1 MSHKKSRDTRWTAA
15 RLIRAMSL
23 WVVPRVDRELARWKA
38 ALECCPD
45 PELRR
50 QGLASIRHKRFHAI
64 GGSVYGLDPR
74 PSSGLVSL
82 IVAYQTI
89 SDYLDNLCDRGG
101 VYDGSAFARLHQS
114 MLDALT
120 TAPLAGTTALPAGSD
135 ADDYYGL
142 YPCKADGGYL
152 RSLVDEC
159 RRQVARL
166 PAYHA
171 AVEAEVLRLARLYTD
186 LQVRKHVR
194 TEDRVPL
201 LLKWWR
207 REGGATGEGGEEGGL
222 SDLAWWE
229 FAAASGS
236 TLGIFALL
244 NLAAHGD
251 PSPSPGPGPSLEAVE
266 RLSRAYFPWVCGLH
280 ILLDY
285 LIDQEEDA
293 REGDLNFTSFYRD
306 ARERRERLEYFADR
320 ALEAVS
326 RLPSPAFHQVVVKG
340 LLAMYLS
347 DPKVTAGG
355 LDDLAAFLLGKAGPE
370 ARSMWRACRF
380 FRRVG
385 LL

>member
-1 MSHKKSRDTRWTAA
+1 MSHKHSRETRWSAA

-23 WVVPRVDRELARWKA
+23 WVVPRVDRELARWRG
-38 ALECCPD
+38 ALERCPD

-50 QGLASIRHKRFHAI
+50 QGLSSIRHKRFHAI
-64 GGSVYGLDPR
+64 GGCVYSLDPR

-89 SDYLDNLCDRGG
+89 SDYLDNLCDRAG
-101 VYDGSAFARLHQS
+101 VDDGSAFARLHQS
-114 MLDALT
+114 MLDAVT
-120 TAPLAGTTALPAGSD
+120 TAPPAGTTGPLDGPD

-142 YPCKADGGYL
+142 YPRKADGGYL
-152 RSLVDEC
+152 GSLVDEC

-171 AVEAEVLRLARLYTD
+171 AIEAKVLRLARLYTD

-194 TEDRVPL
+194 TENRVPVL
-201 LLKWWR
+201 VEWWR
-207 REGGATGEGGEEGGL
+207 REGGATGEEGEGGGL

-236 TLGIFALL
+236 TLAIFALF
-244 NLAAHGD
+244 NLAAHG
-251 PSPSPGPGPSLEAVE
+251 GPGPSPEAVE
-266 RLSRAYFPWVCGLH
+266 RLSRAYFPWVCGVH

-293 REGDLNFTSFYRD
+293 REGDLNLVSFYRD
-306 ARERRERLEYFADR
+306 ARERRERLGYFVDR
-320 ALEAVS
+320 ALESTS
-326 RLPSPAFHQVVVKG
+326 RLARPAFHQGVVKG

-355 LDDLAAFLLGKAGPE
+355 LDGLAAFLLDKAGPD

-380 FRRVG
+380 LRRVG

>member
-1 MSHKKSRDTRWTAA
+1 MSHKHSGETRWSAA

-23 WVVPRVDRELARWKA
+23 WVVPRVDRELARWRA
-38 ALECCPD
+38 ALERCPD
-45 PELRR
+45 EELRR

-64 GGSVYGLDPR
+64 GGAVYGLDPH
-74 PSSGLVSL
+74 PSSGLVAL

-89 SDYLDNLCDRGG
+89 SDYLDNLCDRAG
-101 VYDGSAFARLHQS
+101 VYNGAAFARLHQS

-120 TAPLAGTTALPAGSD
+120 PVLPARTTAAVVRPG

-142 YPCKADGGYL
+142 YPRTADGGYL

-166 PAYHA
+166 PGYHA

-194 TEDRVPL
+194 TENRVPVL
-201 LLKWWR
+201 VEWWR
-207 REGGATGEGGEEGGL
+207 REGGATGEEGEGGGL

-236 TLGIFALL
+236 TLAIFALF
-244 NLAAHGD
+244 NLAAHG
-251 PSPSPGPGPSLEAVE
+251 GPGPSPEAVE
-266 RLSRAYFPWVCGLH
+266 RLSRAYFPWVCGVH

-293 REGDLNFTSFYRD
+293 REGDLNLVSFYRD
-306 ARERRERLEYFADR
+306 ARERRERLGYFVDR
-320 ALEAVS
+320 ALESTS
-326 RLPSPAFHQVVVKG
+326 RLARPAFHQGVVKG

-355 LDDLAAFLLGKAGPE
+355 LDGLAAFLLDKAGPD

-380 FRRVG
+380 LRRVG